1 MSADRDVTRIVRS
14 WLHEDAHE
22 DADRIL
28 NLVLD
33 ELDITPQRRAFWL
46 ARRFHDMNNTVRIAV
61 AAAAL
66 VAVVLVGIQLFRGAN
81 VGAQPSSS
89 PTLAPTPSPSATPAA
104 AFPPAGAMAVGRHS
118 MTLAGVPLSIEL
130 TTTGWKSNG
139 DFGID
144 KGNYQ
149 TGTSDSAGFIL
160 WPASAP
166 DNTFSV
172 PCAKTALDPPAGP
185 SAAELAAAV
194 SNVPG
199 LELVSGPSAVTI
211 GGHPA
216 QHVVVNVPADIG
228 CVPEKFYLWYDAD
241 DASGKLGRY
250 ATALNSTIQ
259 VWIIDVDGTIV
270 WIDGETYATSG
281 AAAAQEVEQIVN
293 SVQFE

>member
-1 MSADRDVTRIVRS
+1 MTASRDPDRLIHAF
-14 WLHEDAHE
+14 LQEG
-22 DADRIL
+22 
-28 NLVLD
+28 LD
-33 ELDITPQRRAFWL
+33 ELPDPVYDAVRDRIEQTRQRAFIGPWRTSL
-46 ARRFHDMNNTVRIAV
+46 VTRALKYGL
-61 AAAAL
+61 AAAA
-66 VAVVLVGIQLFRGAN
+66 VVVIAIIGYQFLGKSNTGSPGASES
-81 VGAQPSSS
+81 AE
-89 PTLAPTPSPSATPAA
+89 PTPSPSATAAA

-130 TTTGWKSNG
+130 TTTGWISNG
-139 DFGID
+139 DFGLD
-144 KGNYQ
+144 RGNYQ
-149 TGTSDSAGFIL
+149 APTSGSAGFIL

-166 DNTFSV
+166 DNTYSV

-199 LELVSGPSAVTI
+199 LQLVSGPSAVTI

-228 CVPEKFYLWYDAD
+228 CVPERFYLWYDAD
-241 DASGKLGRY
+241 DASGKVGRY
-250 ATALNSTIQ
+250 ASALNSTIQ

-270 WIDGETYATSG
+270 WIDGETFAASG

>member
-1 MSADRDVTRIVRS
+1 MTAHRDPDRLIHAFLMEGQTELPDQVYDAVR
-14 WLHEDAHE
+14 
-22 DADRIL
+22 DRIEQTRQRTFIGPWRTS
-28 NLVLD
+28 LVTKAMKYGL
-33 ELDITPQRRAFWL
+33 
-46 ARRFHDMNNTVRIAV
+46 
-61 AAAAL
+61 AAAA
-66 VAVVLVGIQLFRGAN
+66 VVVIAIIGYQFLGNSNTGSPGASES
-81 VGAQPSSS
+81 AE
-89 PTLAPTPSPSATPAA
+89 PTPSPSATPAA
-104 AFPPAGAMAVGRHS
+104 AFPSAGAMAVGRHS
-118 MTLAGVPLSIEL
+118 MILAGVPLSIEL
-130 TTTGWKSNG
+130 TTTGWISNG

-144 KGNYQ
+144 RGNYQ
-149 TGTSDSAGFIL
+149 TPTSGSAGFIL

-166 DNTFSV
+166 DNTYSV

-199 LELVSGPSAVTI
+199 LQLVSGPSAVTI

-241 DASGKLGRY
+241 DASGNLGRY
-250 ATALNSTIQ
+250 ASALNSTIQ

-270 WIDGETYATSG
+270 WIDGETFATSG

-293 SVQFE
+293 SIQFE